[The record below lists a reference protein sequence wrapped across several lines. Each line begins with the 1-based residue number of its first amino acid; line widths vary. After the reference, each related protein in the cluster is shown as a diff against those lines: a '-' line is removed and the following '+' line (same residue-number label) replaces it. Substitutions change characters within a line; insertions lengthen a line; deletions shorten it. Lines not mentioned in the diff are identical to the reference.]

1 MLLKYYRSLHDNV
14 LLLQDFNMSFSKKN
28 IKDLCDLF
36 ELNHIIK
43 DPTRF
48 KRQTPHALIISILTK
63 RHRFLIHLLSRLAF
77 LVTVVWFVQCFA
89 RHFVKVHQNLWACFF
104 WLHEICFFWPKD
116 FILFY
121 VYFVLSN

>member
-1 MLLKYYRSLHDNV
+1 MCNIGTCKPPSLNEPTFISEILLKYYRSLHDNV
-14 LLLQDFNMSFSKKN
+14 LLLQDFYMSFFKKN

-77 LVTVVWFVQCFA
+77 LVTVVRFVQCFA
-89 RHFVKVHQNLWACFF
+89 QHFVKALQNLWACFF
-104 WLHEICFFWPKD
+104 
-116 FILFY
+116 
-121 VYFVLSN
+121 